1 MIPDGYSEIAPGK
14 IAAVVTY
21 LEMRARPDLPA
32 PAPPPGLA
40 LRRVTAPGLDW
51 YRGLYRLVGE
61 NWLWFSRLRLDDDA
75 LAAIL
80 HNPLLEIYA
89 LSAQGEDKGLLELDL
104 RQFAATGD
112 IEVASFGLASDL
124 IGQGAGR
131 FLMTEALRAA
141 WAHNPARVWLHTCTI
156 DSPQALAFYRKSGFT
171 PYRRA
176 VEVSDDPRLTGDIP
190 ASSAPHL
197 PIISG

>member
-1 MIPDGYSEIAPGK
+1 MIPDGYTELAPGK
-14 IAAVVTY
+14 IASVVTY
-21 LEMRARPDLPA
+21 LEMRTRPELPA
-32 PAPPPGLA
+32 PPPPPGLA
-40 LRRVTAPGLDW
+40 LRRAPAPGLAW

-61 NWLWFSRLRLDDDA
+61 NWLWFSRLRLNDDA
-75 LAAIL
+75 LASIL
-80 HNPLLEIYA
+80 HNPLIEIYA
-89 LSAQGEDKGLLELDL
+89 LSAQGADKGLLELDL

-112 IEVASFGLASDL
+112 IEIASFGLASDL

-141 WAHNPARVWLHTCTI
+141 WAHNPTRVWLHTCTI
-156 DSPQALAFYRKSGFT
+156 DSPQALSFYRKSGFT

-176 VEVSDDPRLTGDIP
+176 IEVSDDPRLTGDIP
-190 ASSAPHL
+190 ATAAPHL